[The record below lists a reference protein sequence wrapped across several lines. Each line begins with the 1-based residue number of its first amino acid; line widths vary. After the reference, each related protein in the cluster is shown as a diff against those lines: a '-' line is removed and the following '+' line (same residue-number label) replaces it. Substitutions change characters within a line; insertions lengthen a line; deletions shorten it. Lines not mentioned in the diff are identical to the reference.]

1 MGTYKSKS
9 VLINFMVK
17 IWLLED
23 RKIELINKKV
33 MPLYFYLASI
43 GDSIQAKKSLED
55 GSKFILVDG
64 VPYSAIE
71 VVNEVKRRIARGIVD
86 TMFNKGVIYMEE
98 LILEIEEERA
108 RINSKT
114 GEVSIINSFKEEKI
128 EKTENLINK
137 LLESTN
143 DELIV
148 DIKTINNVDE
158 YIYSGG
164 GSKIENFIASMLISS
179 EDREGK
185 VEFEAFVE
193 KKAIHL
199 DSPHP
204 MSIHWLEEI
213 DSEKLAKGIL
223 SAKYVQVLGNEF
235 RYKSA
240 TKDNKL
246 KVRIYEFMTEDI
258 NINDIIEYAVQKQ
271 YEIEEALYA
280 YFIEETKKIR
290 GEKKH
295 MSDVEGYAIKC
306 IRTKDDEFISQ
317 QTFIEYLEEIKKLD
331 ISSFKNKKV
340 LFLTGYDGGLELFS
354 PKNFDG
360 VTMLCSEGETLV
372 NQVLRDFERRPEAYK
387 DIIERL
393 DDSNKMN

>member
-185 VEFEAFVE
+185 VEIEAFQSLDGAWDVVDE
-193 KKAIHL
+193 LNRKVDEYIHNL
-199 DSPHP
+199 D
-204 MSIHWLEEI
+204 
-213 DSEKLAKGIL
+213 
-223 SAKYVQVLGNEF
+223 
-235 RYKSA
+235 
-240 TKDNKL
+240 
-246 KVRIYEFMTEDI
+246 
-258 NINDIIEYAVQKQ
+258 
-271 YEIEEALYA
+271 
-280 YFIEETKKIR
+280 
-290 GEKKH
+290 
-295 MSDVEGYAIKC
+295 
-306 IRTKDDEFISQ
+306 
-317 QTFIEYLEEIKKLD
+317 
-331 ISSFKNKKV
+331 
-340 LFLTGYDGGLELFS
+340 
-354 PKNFDG
+354 
-360 VTMLCSEGETLV
+360 
-372 NQVLRDFERRPEAYK
+372 
-387 DIIERL
+387 
-393 DDSNKMN
+393 

>member
-98 LILEIEEERA
+98 LIL
-108 RINSKT
+108 
-114 GEVSIINSFKEEKI
+114 
-128 EKTENLINK
+128 
-137 LLESTN
+137 
-143 DELIV
+143 
-148 DIKTINNVDE
+148 
-158 YIYSGG
+158 
-164 GSKIENFIASMLISS
+164 
-179 EDREGK
+179 
-185 VEFEAFVE
+185 
-193 KKAIHL
+193 
-199 DSPHP
+199 
-204 MSIHWLEEI
+204 
-213 DSEKLAKGIL
+213 
-223 SAKYVQVLGNEF
+223 
-235 RYKSA
+235 
-240 TKDNKL
+240 
-246 KVRIYEFMTEDI
+246 
-258 NINDIIEYAVQKQ
+258 
-271 YEIEEALYA
+271 EIEEALYA

-393 DDSNKMN
+393 DDSNKKN